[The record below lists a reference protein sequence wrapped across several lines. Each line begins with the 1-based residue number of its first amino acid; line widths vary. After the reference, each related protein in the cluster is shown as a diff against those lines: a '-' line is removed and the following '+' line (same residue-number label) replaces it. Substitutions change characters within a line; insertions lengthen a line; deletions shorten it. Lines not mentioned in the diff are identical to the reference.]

1 MNCRFSVDNASIAL
15 PIIPMHIARSIPELR
30 QHLTHSQRPAFV
42 PTMGNLHAGHIK
54 LVELAKPQGDC
65 TVASIFVNRLQFLP
79 HEDFDSY
86 PRTWERDCAQL
97 QAAGCDV
104 LFAPRENDLY
114 PEPQNFKVHADPAL
128 ADLLEGHFR
137 PGFFTG
143 VSTVVMK
150 LFMAVFAGKA
160 QGTAVFGKKDYQQL
174 MVIRQMVR
182 QFALPI
188 EIASGA
194 TCRAADG
201 LALSS
206 RNGFLSEVERAEAL
220 HLSLTLHELGRD
232 ALAAANA
239 IEAHLPALEAKA
251 METLSRRGWQPDY
264 LTVRRRSDLQLPQ
277 AGDALVVLGAAK
289 LGATRLIDN
298 LEI

>member
-1 MNCRFSVDNASIAL
+1 MAQFLNS
-15 PIIPMHIARSIPELR
+15 MHIARSIPELR
-30 QHLTHSQRPAFV
+30 QHLAHSQCPAFV

-65 TVASIFVNRLQFLP
+65 TVVSIFVNRLQFLP

-86 PRTWERDCAQL
+86 PRTWEADCAKL
-97 QAAGCDV
+97 EAAGCDV
-104 LFAPRENDLY
+104 IFAPRETDLY
-114 PEPQNFKVHADPAL
+114 PEAQTVKVHADPAL
-128 ADLLEGHFR
+128 ADILEGEFR

-150 LFMAVFAGKA
+150 LFMSVFTGKT
-160 QGTAVFGKKDYQQL
+160 QGVAVFGKKDYQQL

-188 EIASGA
+188 SVIGVE
-194 TCRAADG
+194 TCRADDG

-206 RNGFLSEVERAEAL
+206 RNGYLSESERTQAL
-220 HLSLTLHELGRD
+220 HLSLTLRELGRD
-232 ALAAANA
+232 ALAAASA
-239 IEAHLPALEAKA
+239 LSTHLPALEAKA
-251 METLSRRGWQPDY
+251 MSALSQRDWQPDY
-264 LTVRRRSDLQLPQ
+264 LTVRRRHDLQAPQ

-289 LGATRLIDN
+289 LGSTRLIDN
-298 LEI
+298 FEV